1 MSQLLFSSK
10 TASLSP
16 VLTSYDFLKTAAIVI
31 MVIDHIGYF
40 FYPEDMWLRAVGR
53 LSAPIWFFLIG
64 YAQSRDVG
72 PRLWIG
78 AGVLIV
84 SAWVTG
90 FPILPFNIIATMIA
104 FRLLLDPMMAV
115 IQRKPETLYPICFV
129 FFLIGFPSAM
139 VLEYGSTA
147 MLLVMAGY
155 FTRNRES
162 LPYDKTE
169 YAMFCLMA
177 AAVYMLYQIKVFFP
191 AFSLPQEILAGA
203 GIMGVMMLCMCFR
216 PFSYTDLTAK
226 MPVPIA
232 AFFRLCGRYSLEIY
246 VLHLLAFKGIGI
258 ATGHIRVDYFSFH
271 IF

>member
-1 MSQLLFSSK
+1 MSQSLFASK
-10 TASLSP
+10 TSTLSP
-16 VLTSYDFLKTAAIVI
+16 VLTSYDFLKTAAIVL
-31 MVIDHIGYF
+31 MVIDHVGYF

-90 FPILPFNIIATMIA
+90 FAILPFNIIATMIA

-115 IQRKPETLYPICFV
+115 IQRKPQALYPICFI

-139 VLEYGSTA
+139 VLEYGSMA

-169 YAMFCLMA
+169 YVMFCLMA
-177 AAVYMLYQIKVFFP
+177 AGLYILYQTKVFFP
-191 AFSLPQEILAGA
+191 FSLPQEILVWA
-203 GIMGVMMLCMCFR
+203 GIMGVMLLCMCFR
-216 PFSYTDLTAK
+216 PIAYTDLTAK
-226 MPVPIA
+226 MPIPIA
-232 AFFRLCGRYSLEIY
+232 AFFRVCGRYSLEIY
-246 VLHLLAFKGIGI
+246 VLHLLAFKAYGI
-258 ATGHIRVDYFSFH
+258 AIGQIRVEYFNFH